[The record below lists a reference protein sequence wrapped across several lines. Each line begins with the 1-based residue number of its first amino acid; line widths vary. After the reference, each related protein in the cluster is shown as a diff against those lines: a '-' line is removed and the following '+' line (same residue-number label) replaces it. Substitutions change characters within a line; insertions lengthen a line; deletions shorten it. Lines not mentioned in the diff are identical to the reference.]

1 VAQYDFCF
9 FQNKIKTANISFPG
23 MSLKLGTIADR
34 LERIPKC
41 QFRAV
46 NPDVTEK
53 LDPRHKLGR
62 RFILTL

>member
-1 VAQYDFCF
+1 MAQYDFCF

-41 QFRAV
+41 QF
-46 NPDVTEK
+46 EQ
-53 LDPRHKLGR
+53 
-62 RFILTL
+62 LTQL